1 MQRSS
6 LVLATLIVACV
17 AGSAAAQSASA
28 PLSAA
33 AVAVACAPPPS
44 MDAAPADAL
53 RIVGSQDSVPR
64 SLFGDRDL
72 LVLSGGTSAG
82 LQIGQQF
89 FIRRTMTFGGNK
101 ISRGA
106 KTLGWVRVVAVNE
119 STAIGTVDHVCGA
132 ILKGDYLEPFVV
144 AELPAAAAHDE
155 APGQPDFTTL
165 GHIMIG
171 NEDREMVGAGD
182 FALIDW
188 GQNQGLMPG
197 SRFAIYRD
205 VGVAGLPLASIGEG
219 VVIST
224 SSAMALTRVTRASD
238 AVYSGDFI
246 ALRR

>member
-1 MQRSS
+1 MQRSA
-6 LVLATLIVACV
+6 LVLATLLVACA
-17 AGSAAAQSASA
+17 AGSADAQAVNATLPPAAIAI
-28 PLSAA
+28 
-33 AVAVACAPPPS
+33 ACAPPPS
-44 MDAAPADAL
+44 LDAAPAEAL
-53 RIVGSQDSVPR
+53 RIVGSQDGVPR

-106 KTLGWVRVVAVNE
+106 KTLGWVRVVAVND
-119 STAIGTVDHVCGA
+119 STAIVCGA
-132 ILKGDYLEPFVV
+132 IMTGDYLEPFVALEV
-144 AELPAAAAHDE
+144 PADAAADE

-165 GHIMIG
+165 GHIMTG
-171 NEDREMVGAGD
+171 NEDRYIVGAGD

-224 SSAMALTRVTRASD
+224 SSAMALTRVTRAND
-238 AVYSGDFI
+238 AVYSGDYI